1 MSESRVRAWGP
12 RTDPSL
18 AVAPLTHRI
27 SPVTFNTYSLWSDT
41 TVRHRNSPGCPANTS
56 GT

>member
-1 MSESRVRAWGP
+1 MGAL
-12 RTDPSL
+12 DPSL
-18 AVAPLTHRI
+18 AEAPLTHLI

-41 TVRHRNSPGCPANTS
+41 TTRQRNSPGWPANTS